1 MDSPRHLVLP
11 QEEEQAA
18 VGGGKRKL
26 PSPDGAVRQSALPQP
41 QTGRVRRGQEEDR
54 EEEEEQQQQQ
64 HSRQGGAAQISESHS
79 PQEWQREGQNPDVQ
93 RSRAIRGGKKRRLF
107 DLFYLLLN

>member
-1 MDSPRHLVLP
+1 MDSPRHLVPP
-11 QEEEQAA
+11 QEEERAA

-41 QTGRVRRGQEEDR
+41 QTRRVRRGQEEDR
-54 EEEEEQQQQQ
+54 EEEEEQQQQ
-64 HSRQGGAAQISESHS
+64 HSSQGGAAQISESHS

-93 RSRAIRGGKKRRLF
+93 RSLAIRGGKKRCLS